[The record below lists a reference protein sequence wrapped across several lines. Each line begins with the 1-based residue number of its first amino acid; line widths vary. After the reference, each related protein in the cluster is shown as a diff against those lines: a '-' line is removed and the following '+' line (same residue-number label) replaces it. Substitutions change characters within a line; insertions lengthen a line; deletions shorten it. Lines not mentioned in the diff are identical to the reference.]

1 MDNKEIVKREGQI
14 QIIGLYELVSDGY
27 KLLKWMLPLLPVLII
42 GSIILSVKG
51 ETTEDAVIGGLCF
64 LFFTVMGIVF
74 VYKSIHKSVYVPGK
88 TFPKYRS
95 GNDALKKKYM
105 LAIGIFTFLFIV
117 TAILY
122 WGFDVDAVKQMPWLS
137 LGAIGVLWYILK
149 SMKVHEDI
157 DFSTNQE
164 LEEIMGMDIDE
175 RVLGS
180 YQNFDSSKTK
190 RKKNDNLIVVTN
202 RKIFYAK
209 YTGKQ
214 WISFTKRMSE
224 ITAIGIL
231 VTGQQEEDLFM
242 KLKFADHTSLGLKM
256 ELMDKLTSNPV
267 LFVRCFLNALDAS
280 ILGES
285 VVAPRRRRVTAGAS
299 QPHTEAAQEDTAGFR
314 KIDLSPSDLSGLS
327 ASEKY
332 APGRQIEL

>member
-27 KLLKWMLPLLPVLII
+27 KVLKWILPLLPVLAIFCLVILVKAESAEDVII
-42 GSIILSVKG
+42 GS
-51 ETTEDAVIGGLCF
+51 LCF
-64 LFFTVMGIVF
+64 LFFTVMSVLL
-74 VYKSIHKSVYVPGK
+74 VYKSVHKSVYVPGK

-95 GNDALKKKYM
+95 GNDTLKKRYM
-105 LAIGIFTFLFIV
+105 LVMGILALLFIV
-117 TAILY
+117 SAVLY
-122 WGFDVDAVKQMPWLS
+122 FGFDADGVKQLVWLS
-137 LGAIGVLWYILK
+137 LAGIGILWYMLK
-149 SMKVHEDI
+149 SMRVHEDI
-157 DFSTNQE
+157 DFATNQE

-180 YQNFDSSKTK
+180 YQNFDSSETE
-190 RKKNDNLIVVTN
+190 REKNDNLIVVTN

-214 WISFTKRMSE
+214 WVSLTRRMSE

-231 VTGQQEEDLFM
+231 ATGQQEEDLFM

-267 LFVRCFLNALDAS
+267 LFVRCFLNALDSS

-285 VVAPRRRRVTAGAS
+285 VVTSRRRRITTDAS
-299 QPHTEAAQEDTAGFR
+299 QPHAESAQEDTAGFR